1 MAQIT
6 TRPQHKALPFGLISL
21 SLPLASDIS
30 GSAAAGGRHC
40 VLTSPAVRRSRG
52 AEGGGR
58 AAGYVVIWAVI
69 STAILGRAGGGDER
83 SDRRWRGGAAGVQ
96 GLEGQ
101 QCERNAPPLS
111 ISVPLCLSP
120 SPSFFGACV
129 VWICAFLK
137 WRLKLTVSFSLGTRT
152 RLTCV
157 VCRCSNSLVE
167 LGEFGWSLLAQKKMI
182 SQISHLF
189 YDFVPQNV
197 GSGTG

>member
-1 MAQIT
+1 M
-6 TRPQHKALPFGLISL
+6 
-21 SLPLASDIS
+21 
-30 GSAAAGGRHC
+30 
-40 VLTSPAVRRSRG
+40 LTSPAVRRSRG

-83 SDRRWRGGAAGVQ
+83 SERQRRARRRRWRGGAAGVQ